1 MLKLQFAVIH
11 MKDFFK
17 YGMFTYKEAVSG
29 IRVLYIVDAVPSSV
43 QCQTLYLWIFVLD
56 YFIYLSYWFLKAN
69 QYTNNHNK

>member
-17 YGMFTYKEAVSG
+17 YGTFTYKEAVSG

-43 QCQTLYLWIFVLD
+43 QC
-56 YFIYLSYWFLKAN
+56 
-69 QYTNNHNK
+69 